1 MAKEQKAQDDIVINP
16 NGQSGQLEKIIK
28 STKMIVLVGGILLGV
43 FIVVNIYLNRLTAD
57 QLESTMYLNQ
67 YRLGSKTL
75 TSAVQSYAV
84 TGDKNYYDEYMR
96 ELNTDKNRDI
106 AWEGLKK
113 NDITSAEWAKLNEI
127 ASLSDGLV
135 PLEEQAM
142 DLADNNEL
150 TEAMALVFGDSYES
164 TIQKINSETDEC
176 ITSIQNR
183 IAKKESVVY
192 IVTTISEIIFVIA
205 FVLMIRKIMLT
216 IRFARQELLVPIIK
230 VSAQMSELAKG
241 EFHHAMALT
250 EDESEVGLMVRSI
263 NFMKKNF
270 ADMISEISDVL
281 EKMGQGNYH
290 VTLDGEYVGEF
301 IKIKTSMEK
310 IIADMRETLIT
321 IQRAAKEIDAGSEQL
336 AQAAVDL
343 ADGCTVQANQV
354 STVASRVDEMS
365 KNMIEHAKE
374 ASKTVEISNEAGKVL
389 VESNAKMQELKE
401 AITDIRKCSEEIGT
415 IIATIED
422 IASQTN
428 LLSLNAS
435 IEAARAGEAGKGFA
449 VVAEQVKKLAEES
462 TAAAGETTKLIQT
475 TIDAV
480 AKGTSIADEAA
491 ENMNQVLEGA
501 KESTERMKEVAI
513 ALNEGADNMKLI
525 DESVAKVAEVV
536 DNNSASSEETAAVSE
551 EQAAQVQTMVQLVEK
566 FEL

>member
-1 MAKEQKAQDDIVINP
+1 MAKEQKSKDDIIINP

-28 STKMIVLVGGILLGV
+28 STKKIVLVGGVLLV
-43 FIVVNIYLNRLTAD
+43 LFIIVNIYLNRLTAD

-67 YRLGSKTL
+67 YRLGSKAL

-84 TGDKNYYDEYMR
+84 TGDKTYYDEYMQ
-96 ELNTDKNRDI
+96 ELNVDKNRDV
-106 AWEGLKK
+106 AWAGLKK
-113 NDITSAEWAKLNEI
+113 NDITSDEWAKFEEI
-127 ASLSDGLV
+127 AKMSDGLV
-135 PLEEQAM
+135 PIEEQAM
-142 DLADNNEL
+142 ELAGEGEL
-150 TEAMALVFGDSYES
+150 TGAMTLVFGDAYES
-164 TIQKINSETDEC
+164 TIQKINSDTDEC

-183 IAKKESVVY
+183 IAKKENMVY
-192 IVTTISEIIFVIA
+192 VVTTVSEVIFVIA
-205 FVLMIRKIMLT
+205 FIFMVRKIMLT
-216 IRFARQELLVPIIK
+216 ITFAKEELLVPIIK
-230 VSAQMSELAKG
+230 VSAQMKELAKG
-241 EFHHAMALT
+241 EFHHSMDLT
-250 EDESEVGLMVRSI
+250 EDESEVGTMVQSI
-263 NFMKKNF
+263 NFMKTNF
-270 ADMISEISDVL
+270 ASMISEISDVL
-281 EKMGQGNYH
+281 DKMGKGNYH
-290 VTLDGEYVGEF
+290 VSLNGEYVGEF
-301 IKIKTSMEK
+301 IKIKDSMEK
-310 IIADMRETLIT
+310 IIEDMRETLLT

-354 STVASRVDEMS
+354 STVAARVDEMS
-365 KNMIEHAKE
+365 KNMTERANE
-374 ASKTVEISNEAGKVL
+374 ASKTVEISSEAGRVL
-389 VESNAKMQELKE
+389 IESNIKMQELKE

-462 TAAAGETTKLIQT
+462 TNAAGETTKLIQT

-480 AKGTSIADEAA
+480 AKGTAIADEAA
-491 ENMNQVLEGA
+491 ENMNEVLEGA
-501 KESTERMKEVAI
+501 REATERMKDVAK
-513 ALNEGADNMKLI
+513 ALTEGADSMKLI